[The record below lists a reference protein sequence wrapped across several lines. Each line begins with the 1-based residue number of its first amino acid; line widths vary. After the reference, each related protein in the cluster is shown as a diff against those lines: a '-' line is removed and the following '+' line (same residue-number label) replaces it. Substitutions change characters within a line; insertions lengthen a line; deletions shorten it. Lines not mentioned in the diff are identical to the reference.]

1 MRNRKPIATKVA
13 SATSTG
19 VDIINKQPSTY
30 SRVMNAV
37 RQLGI
42 DAETYK
48 QQASLRMYNRMSQHQ
63 YLGINS

>member
-1 MRNRKPIATKVA
+1 MRNRNPIAIKVA

-19 VDIINKQPSTY
+19 VNIINKQPSTY
-30 SRVMNAV
+30 SKLMNAV

-48 QQASLRMYNRMSQHQ
+48 QQASLRMYSRMAQHQ